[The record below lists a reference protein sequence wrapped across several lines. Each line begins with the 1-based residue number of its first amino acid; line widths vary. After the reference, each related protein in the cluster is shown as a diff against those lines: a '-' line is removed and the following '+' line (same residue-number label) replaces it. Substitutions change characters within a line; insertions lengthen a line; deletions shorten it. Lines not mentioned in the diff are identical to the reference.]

1 MARRSGRGQ
10 GLVEYALMLGLI
22 AAVAIG
28 SLLVLG
34 GHVQTSL
41 SNTGAKIAAPAVVV
55 SNGGNNGDDNGHG
68 NGGHG
73 GGHGSGH

>member
-55 SNGGNNGDDNGHG
+55 NNGGNNGNGDDH
-68 NGGHG
+68 GGHG
-73 GGHGSGH
+73 GGHGNGH

>member
-1 MARRSGRGQ
+1 
-10 GLVEYALMLGLI
+10 MLSLI

-28 SLLVLG
+28 GLFFLG

-41 SNTGAKIAAPAVVV
+41 SNTGAKVGAPAVVV
-55 SNGGNNGDDNGHG
+55 NNGGNNGDDNGHD

-73 GGHGSGH
+73 GGHGNGH

>member
-28 SLLVLG
+28 GLLFLG

-41 SNTGAKIAAPAVVV
+41 SNTGSKIGAPAAVN
-55 SNGGNNGDDNGHG
+55 NGGGNGSDDGH
-68 NGGHG
+68 GGHG
-73 GGHGSGH
+73 GGHGSDH